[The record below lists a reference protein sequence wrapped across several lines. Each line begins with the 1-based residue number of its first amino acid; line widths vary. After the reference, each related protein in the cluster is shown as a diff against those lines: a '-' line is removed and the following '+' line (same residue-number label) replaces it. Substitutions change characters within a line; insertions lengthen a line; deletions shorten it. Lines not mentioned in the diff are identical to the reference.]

1 MKLPSRFASFRDR
14 LQVFLLGLLLG
25 LVLGGGF
32 FLLKM
37 DQYIKELGIY
47 KSLTAQEKDE
57 PEEDEKEETQAP
69 KQKKTKTEKQGD
81 RKQVADS
88 VAVENQVAD
97 SLPTASFDPNASDE
111 FVVRKDELLGQRTVV
126 LQNLDQVSATDSLL
140 RSEAGVKEEPARNI
154 TIEFWKSPLNY
165 KGYKMSRSKLVL
177 FGMGQEDQV
186 TLVKLDQR
194 LYLKSSMAVYRVE
207 NTSDF
212 RQLERVSDETLLTR
226 LK

>member
-14 LQVFLLGLLLG
+14 MQVFLLGLLLG

-37 DQYIKELGIY
+37 DQYVKELGIY
-47 KSLTAQEKDE
+47 KSLTAQGKEE
-57 PEEDEKEETQAP
+57 PEEEEKEEAKTP
-69 KQKKTKTEKQGD
+69 KQKKSKTEKAEE
-81 RKQVADS
+81 RSAVADS
-88 VAVENQVAD
+88 TASENQVAD
-97 SLPTASFDPNASDE
+97 SMPTASFDPNASDE
-111 FVVRKDELLGQRTVV
+111 FVVRKDELLGQRTVS
-126 LQNLDQVSATDSLL
+126 LQNLDQTSLADSLL
-140 RSEAGVKEEPARNI
+140 RAEAGVKEEPARSI

-165 KGYKMSRSKLVL
+165 KGYKMSRSKLIL

-186 TLVKLDQR
+186 SLVKLDQR

-212 RQLERVSDETLLTR
+212 RQLERVNDETLLSR